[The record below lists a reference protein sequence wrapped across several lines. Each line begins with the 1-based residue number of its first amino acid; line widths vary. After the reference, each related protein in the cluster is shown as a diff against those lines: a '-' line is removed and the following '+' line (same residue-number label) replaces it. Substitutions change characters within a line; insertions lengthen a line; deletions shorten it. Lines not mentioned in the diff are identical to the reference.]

1 MNQHDVNYIK
11 LKECKLKEV
20 LRKEKTVSEIA
31 SELNVS
37 RQSIHKWLIRYERF
51 GIDGLLNQ
59 KKVHHPAPHNKTS
72 KEKEDIVI
80 SMSKKYWQDGVET
93 LHDRIQYEYN
103 EDIHP
108 VTIYRI
114 LKRNNI
120 RYTDNYTQ
128 TQRRWKKKLYAHQ
141 IAGKELQVDTTY
153 PYGYKQGKV
162 IYTSIDDATRWVF
175 MYSYSKATAENTLDF
190 LQKLVERS
198 PFKIQ
203 KIRTDQGKEFI
214 AKVVKSF
221 LIDNKIEQRSNTPY
235 SPEENGK
242 IERFHRT
249 LNEKALP
256 LGFFPDDSL
265 DVMQYKLTLFTH
277 YYNFRKKH
285 RGLGMDGMTPY
296 EKLQYLRRV

>member
-20 LRKEKTVSEIA
+20 LRKEKTVSEV
-31 SELNVS
+31 SLELNVS

-59 KKVHHPAPHNKTS
+59 KKAHHPVPHNKTS

-80 SMSKKYWQDGVET
+80 SMSKKHWQDGVET

-120 RYTDNYTQ
+120 RYTDTYTQ

-141 IAGKELQVDTTY
+141 QAGKELQVDTTY

-190 LQKLVERS
+190 LQKLIERS
-198 PFKIQ
+198 PFQIQ

-221 LIDNKIEQRSNTPY
+221 LIDNKINQRSNTPY

-256 LGFFPDDSL
+256 LGFFPNDSL
-265 DVMQYKLTLFTH
+265 DTMQYKLTLFTH